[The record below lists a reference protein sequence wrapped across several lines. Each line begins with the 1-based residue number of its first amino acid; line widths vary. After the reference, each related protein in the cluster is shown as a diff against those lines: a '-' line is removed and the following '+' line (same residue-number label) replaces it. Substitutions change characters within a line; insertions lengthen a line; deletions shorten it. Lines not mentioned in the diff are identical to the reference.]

1 MTSGLTTRAASSP
14 ELEKDAFDDGV
25 LLPDGEDG
33 PET

>member
-14 ELEKDAFDDGV
+14 ELEKGVLDDGV
-25 LLPDGEDG
+25 LLRDGEDG